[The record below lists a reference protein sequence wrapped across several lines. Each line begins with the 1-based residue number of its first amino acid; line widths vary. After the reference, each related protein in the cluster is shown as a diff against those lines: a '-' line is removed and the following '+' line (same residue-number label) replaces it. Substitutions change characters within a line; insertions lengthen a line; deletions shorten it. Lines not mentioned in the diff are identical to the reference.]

1 MRLRLHAGERTRD
14 WLKVKCW
21 RTHRFVVGGIERDD
35 EGRLAALLAG
45 APAGPTLR
53 YEGRVEFGLHRVAEA
68 WRGEAPVGRSPFGD
82 AMSDRGRTWLEP
94 RTVIEL
100 RALPRPAG
108 GSLRHAT
115 ALRVLW
121 RD

>member
-1 MRLRLHAGERTRD
+1 MEIARGGEYGGNPTSAPPRSEGVASRSNDVARVLRDANGQRY
-14 WLKVKCW
+14 KC
-21 RTHRFVVGGIERDD
+21 R
-35 EGRLAALLAG
+35 
-45 APAGPTLR
+45 PAGGSLR
-53 YEGRVEFGLHRVAEA
+53 CEGRVEFGLHRVAEA
-68 WRGEAPVGRSPFGD
+68 WEDEPATTRSPFGD
-82 AMSDRGRTWLEP
+82 TISDRGRAWLEP